1 MKKVIG
7 IILLAVTI
15 FACCFVGCVDDIA
28 NRDSLSFINTITQYA
43 ASKGQDNYSEHN
55 WIAIN
60 NLVDDA
66 IAQIKSCKTLDEMEE
81 LTNSTINEVDK
92 IEPKNSDA
100 IEDGA
105 YKLTDSSWLNMV
117 RTIAKDFGKDKQWVQ
132 SAIVDGEYTYQ
143 YNGFEFVNKKDYYW
157 LTIVGEQATLLDNGH
172 DTVYMLS
179 EDVIYE
185 GEGVGF
191 GSTAKLWLLKGIL
204 YFKTNV
210 KFLQFVLDD
219 TYTID
224 DTPKHIDTPSGVRIE
239 ANSLTWDYSTTTKYA
254 PFWCAYAKIDVKYP
268 GATQYVAV
276 KIRYPMG
283 PPCPDGYIAYY
294 KSLQLQVGVNEL
306 RISYVGCSTITNDNK
321 IITGKSSDYYY
332 LTLIV
337 DEAGNVT
344 LAGD

>member
-1 MKKVIG
+1 MKKAFF
-7 IILLAVTI
+7 LVTI
-15 FACCFVGCVDDIA
+15 IMLIACSLAGCVDDIVIV
-28 NRDSLSFINTITQYA
+28 DPPEFIDILTQYA
-43 ASKGQDNYSEHN
+43 TSKGQDNYSEQN

-60 NLVDDA
+60 KLVDIA
-66 IAQIKSCKTLDEMEE
+66 ISQIKSCKTLDEMEE
-81 LTNSTINEVDK
+81 LTNSTINEIDK

-117 RTIAKDFGKDKQWVQ
+117 RTIAKDFGKDTQWVQ

-157 LTIVGEQATLLDNGH
+157 VTVVGEQATLSNKGSND
-172 DTVYMLS
+172 VYRLNK
-179 EDVIYE
+179 DGIYE

-191 GSTAKLWLLKGIL
+191 GATAKLWLLKGIL
-204 YFKTNV
+204 YFKTNA
-210 KFLQFVLDD
+210 KFLQFSLDD
-219 TYTID
+219 TYTLD
-224 DTPKHIDTPSGVRIE
+224 DTPKHINTPNDVQVE
-239 ANSLTWDYSTTTKYA
+239 ANSLTWNYSATTKYA
-254 PFWCAYAKIDVKYP
+254 PFWCAYAQIDIKYQGSTRYAAVGIEYP
-268 GATQYVAV
+268 VGGA
-276 KIRYPMG
+276 
-283 PPCPDGYIAYY
+283 CPYGYIAYY

-344 LAGD
+344 LASD

>member
-1 MKKVIG
+1 MKKAFF
-7 IILLAVTI
+7 ILMMIMLIACSLA
-15 FACCFVGCVDDIA
+15 GCVDDIVIT
-28 NRDSLSFINTITQYA
+28 DPPEFIDILTQYA
-43 ASKGQDNYSEHN
+43 TSKGQDNYSEQN

-60 NLVDDA
+60 KLVDIA
-66 IAQIKSCKTLDEMEE
+66 ISQIKSCKTLDEMEE
-81 LTNSTINEVDK
+81 LTNSTINEIDK

-117 RTIAKDFGKDKQWVQ
+117 RTIAKDFGKDTQWVQ

-157 LTIVGEQATLLDNGH
+157 VTVVGEQATLSNKGSND
-172 DTVYMLS
+172 VYRLNK
-179 EDVIYE
+179 DGIYE

-191 GSTAKLWLLKGIL
+191 GATAKLWLLKGIL
-204 YFKTNV
+204 YFKTNA
-210 KFLQFVLDD
+210 KFLQFSLDD
-219 TYTID
+219 TYTLD
-224 DTPKHIDTPSGVRIE
+224 DTPKHINTPNDVQVE
-239 ANSLTWDYSTTTKYA
+239 ANSLTWNYSATTKYA
-254 PFWCAYAKIDVKYP
+254 PFWCAYAQIDIKYQGSTRYAAVGIEYP
-268 GATQYVAV
+268 VGGA
-276 KIRYPMG
+276 
-283 PPCPDGYIAYY
+283 CPYGYIAYY